1 MTNSVLPPEAD
12 VVVIGA
18 GAFGYATA
26 WQLARNGA
34 GHVLLLDKGTP
45 GDGSSARAAGLF
57 KTVQADE
64 SLTRLTLRSRQLVLD
79 FEATTGVPLPVI
91 RSGSILAAR
100 TPAHADLIRAEVAH
114 SMGWGVDLS
123 LVDAA
128 ETRRIAPYLDPRAFT
143 IAVLCPG
150 DMYVE
155 EPPTMLAAV
164 HRAAELAG
172 VTIIGDTPV
181 TSIGVEGGRVT
192 GVETSRGSVV
202 ATVVVDAAGAWARR
216 IGATGGAR
224 VPLVDVR
231 HQFSISQPIPGI
243 DSHMP
248 ITRIIDASA
257 YMRPWA
263 GGLMFGSFEAAPV
276 AMEPQVGAWGI
287 GDLELDPAVPTATG
301 VDIAAQAPAI
311 RGVGVAEVR
320 GGLLTMTP
328 DARFLAGP
336 SPEVAGLWLNTGC
349 NGSGFSFAPAIGES
363 LASWILTGEPTV
375 DMSNLDPRRFAG
387 STFSDDELRR
397 KGLWQYANYYTPPD
411 VAAASGI
418 TGVDAVN

>member
-1 MTNSVLPPEAD
+1 
-12 VVVIGA
+12 
-18 GAFGYATA
+18 
-26 WQLARNGA
+26 
-34 GHVLLLDKGTP
+34 
-45 GDGSSARAAGLF
+45 
-57 KTVQADE
+57 
-64 SLTRLTLRSRQLVLD
+64 
-79 FEATTGVPLPVI
+79 
-91 RSGSILAAR
+91 
-100 TPAHADLIRAEVAH
+100 
-114 SMGWGVDLS
+114 
-123 LVDAA
+123 
-128 ETRRIAPYLDPRAFT
+128 
-143 IAVLCPG
+143 
-150 DMYVE
+150 
-155 EPPTMLAAV
+155 
-164 HRAAELAG
+164 
-172 VTIIGDTPV
+172 
-181 TSIGVEGGRVT
+181 
-192 GVETSRGSVV
+192 
-202 ATVVVDAAGAWARR
+202 
-216 IGATGGAR
+216 
-224 VPLVDVR
+224 
-231 HQFSISQPIPGI
+231 
-243 DSHMP
+243 MP

-301 VDIAAQAPAI
+301 ADIAAQAPAI

-375 DMSNLDPRRFAG
+375 DMENLDPRRFAG